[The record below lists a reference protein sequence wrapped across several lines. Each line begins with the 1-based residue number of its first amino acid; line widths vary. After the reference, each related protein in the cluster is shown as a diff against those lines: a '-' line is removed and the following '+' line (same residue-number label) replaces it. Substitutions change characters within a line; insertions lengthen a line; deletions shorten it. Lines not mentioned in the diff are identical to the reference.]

1 MLLASGLYALWVKS
15 EIGDWSYRVSGLTL
29 LTAAITLW
37 DTVYIER
44 AIVSPKRKKD
54 PDYDQ
59 LFSQLSPLG
68 REHTN
73 LNEVMS
79 GAIILIRYR
88 EIPSITHS

>member
-44 AIVSPKRKKD
+44 AIVSPK
-54 PDYDQ
+54 
-59 LFSQLSPLG
+59 
-68 REHTN
+68 
-73 LNEVMS
+73 
-79 GAIILIRYR
+79 
-88 EIPSITHS
+88 